1 MQKID
6 LFDNKF
12 DIGYAQ
18 KIFEVSRRFPE
29 KTVDIFD
36 SISKN
41 QFISKK
47 EILTSVLTS
56 GIIHKEMK
64 VIIIGSWYGSILIPV
79 LAPLVR
85 EIECFDIDKEANHIA
100 SLLHDYDNV
109 KFNSTDLTK
118 NKHPVF
124 GEEGDILIIN
134 TSCEHIEMTM
144 HELLKFQSHWVTEP
158 RDIHFAVQSNNMTD
172 IEGHINCVHSLK
184 EFKSHLPAKHKIL
197 IEKEIPEERGFRYF
211 LFGQIPLQAK
221 KKKDMTTRYTFG
233 GDSK

>member
-1 MQKID
+1 M
-6 LFDNKF
+6 
-12 DIGYAQ
+12 
-18 KIFEVSRRFPE
+18 SS
-29 KTVDIFD
+29 DIFD

-47 EILTSVLTS
+47 ELLTTVLIS

-64 VIIIGSWYGSILIPV
+64 VIVIGSWYGSIIIPV

-85 EIECFDIDKEANHIA
+85 EIECFDIDKNVNHIA

-118 NKHPVF
+118 SKHPVF

-144 HELLKFQSHWVTEP
+144 YEMIMLQSHWVTKP
-158 RDIHFAVQSNNMTD
+158 REIYFAVQSNNMTD

-184 EFKSHLPAKHKIL
+184 EFKSHLPAKNKIL
-197 IEKEIPEERGFRYF
+197 LQKEIPEERGFRYF
-211 LFGQIPLQAK
+211 LFGQILHQTK
-221 KKKDMTTRYTFG
+221 KTKDMSIRYAPKGVDMNLKYTSRE
-233 GDSK
+233 D